1 MFEYRFIKF
10 LFNFEEL
17 RFEAIKFNTDLSY
30 EDLRQMYVKSS
41 DNSSRE
47 LARIKFGSCVLDVPK
62 KSVFQLL
69 INEVLNPFYI
79 FQIFSVVLWMYDA
92 YRFYASTILV
102 ISSVSV
108 TAEIVE
114 NMRNSARIR

>member
-30 EDLRQMYVKSS
+30 EDLRQIYVRSS